1 MPRLGGP
8 GFCYKETQ
16 HRPAGIL
23 PSGLQV
29 FKGLLGKGPGG
40 LGIRAQ
46 NKWLTSPGSFPTSVF
61 FPWILM
67 SKSEEMALR
76 EICVLVGVFICSI
89 CVQGSSQPQA
99 RVYLT
104 FDELRETRTSE
115 YFSLSHQQLDYRILL
130 MDEDQDRI
138 YVGSKD
144 HILSLNINNISQEP
158 LSVFWPAST
167 IKVEECKMAGKDPT
181 HGCGNFVRVIQ
192 TFNRTHLYVCGSGAF
207 SPVCTYLNRGRRSED
222 QVFMIDSKCESGK
235 GRCSFNPNVNTVSVM
250 INEELFSGMYI
261 DFMGTDAAIFRSL
274 TKRNAVRTDQH
285 NSKWL
290 SEPMFVDAHVIPDGT
305 DPNDAKVY
313 FFFKERLTDNNR
325 STKQIHSM
333 VARICP
339 NDTGGQRS
347 LVNKWTTFLKA
358 RLVCSVTDE
367 DGPETH
373 FDELEDVFLLETDNP
388 RTTLVYGI
396 FTTSSSVFKGSA
408 VCVYHLSDIQTVFNG
423 PFAHKEGPNHQLIS
437 YQGRIPY
444 PRPGTCPG
452 GAFTPNMRT
461 TKDFPDDV
469 VTFIRNHPL
478 MYNSIYPIHRRPLI
492 VRIGTDYKYTK
503 IAVDRV
509 NAADGRYH
517 VLFLG
522 TDRGTVQ
529 KVVVLPTN
537 SSASGELI
545 LEELEVFKNHVPIT
559 TMKISSK
566 KQQLYVSSNEGVS
579 QVSLHRCHIYGTACA
594 DCCLAR
600 DPYCAWDGHSCSRFY
615 PTGKRRSRRQDV
627 RHGNPL
633 TQCRGFNLKA
643 YRNAAEIVQYGVRNN
658 STFLECA
665 PKSPQ
670 ASIKWLLQKDKDR
683 RKEVKLNERIIA
695 TSQGLLIRSVQD
707 SDQGLYHCIATEN
720 SFKQTIAKINFKV
733 LDSEMVAVVTDKWS
747 PWTWAG
753 SVRALP
759 FHPKD
764 ILGAFSHSEMQLINQ
779 YCKDT
784 RQQQQ
789 LGEEPQK
796 MRGDY
801 GKLKALINSRKSRNR
816 RNQLPDS

>member
-1 MPRLGGP
+1 MAFL
-8 GFCYKETQ
+8 
-16 HRPAGIL
+16 AVNLLIGIFIYF
-23 PSGLQV
+23 S
-29 FKGLLGKGPGG
+29 
-40 LGIRAQ
+40 
-46 NKWLTSPGSFPTSVF
+46 SV
-61 FPWILM
+61 
-67 SKSEEMALR
+67 K
-76 EICVLVGVFICSI
+76 
-89 CVQGSSQPQA
+89 GSSQPQA
-99 RVYLT
+99 RVFLT
-104 FDELRETRTSE
+104 FNELQGTKTSE
-115 YFSLSHQQLDYRILL
+115 YHRISHSPLDYRILL

-144 HILSLNINNISQEP
+144 HILSLNINNISQDP
-158 LSVFWPAST
+158 LSIFWPASAN
-167 IKVEECKMAGKDPT
+167 KVEECKMAGKDPT
-181 HGCGNFVRVIQ
+181 HGCGNFVRVVQ
-192 TFNRTHLYVCGSGAF
+192 PYNRTHLYVCGSGAF
-207 SPVCTYLNRGRRSED
+207 SPVCVYVNRGRRSEE
-222 QVFMIDSKCESGK
+222 QIFKIDSKCESGK

-290 SEPMFVDAHVIPDGT
+290 SEPIFVDAHVIPDGT
-305 DPNDAKVY
+305 DPNDAKIY
-313 FFFKERLTDNNR
+313 FFFKERLTDNSG

-333 VARICP
+333 IARVCP

-358 RLVCSVTDE
+358 RLVCSVMDE
-367 DGPETH
+367 DGTETY

-396 FTTSSSVFKGSA
+396 FTTSSSIFKGSA

-423 PFAHKEGPNHQLIS
+423 PFAHKEGPNHQLIP

-452 GAFTPNMRT
+452 GAFTPNVRT
-461 TKDFPDDV
+461 TKEFPDDV

-478 MYNSIYPIHRRPLI
+478 MFNPIYPIHKRPLI
-492 VRIGTDYKYTK
+492 IRIGADYKYTK

-522 TDRGTVQ
+522 TDQGTVQ

-537 SSASGELI
+537 FSASGELI
-545 LEELEVFKNHVPIT
+545 LEEMEVFQSNSPIT

-566 KQQLYVSSNEGVS
+566 KQQLYVSSDEGVT

-600 DPYCAWDGHSCSRFY
+600 DPYCAWDGSSCSRFY

-643 YRNAAEIVQYGVRNN
+643 YRNAAEIVQYGVKNN
-658 STFLECA
+658 TTFLECT

-670 ASIKWLLQKDKDR
+670 ASIKWLLQKDNDR

-695 TSQGLLIRSVQD
+695 TEHGLLIRSVQD
-707 SDQGLYHCIATEN
+707 SDRGLYHCIATEN
-720 SFKQTIAKINFKV
+720 SFKQTLAKINFKV
-733 LDSEMVAVVTDKWS
+733 LDSEMVAVMTDKWS
-747 PWTWAG
+747 PWTWAS
-753 SVRALP
+753 SVRALQ

-764 ILGAFSHSEMQLINQ
+764 FVGAFSHSEMQMINQ
-779 YCKDT
+779 YCKDS
-784 RQQQQ
+784 RQAGQQR
-789 LGEEPQK
+789 EESQK

-801 GKLKALINSRKSRNR
+801 SKLKALINSRKSRNR
-816 RNQLPDS
+816 RNQLPGS

>member
-1 MPRLGGP
+1 MAFLAA
-8 GFCYKETQ
+8 
-16 HRPAGIL
+16 HVLI
-23 PSGLQV
+23 GLFVYSSTVKGSSQLQARV
-29 FKGLLGKGPGG
+29 F
-40 LGIRAQ
+40 
-46 NKWLTSPGSFPTSVF
+46 LTFN
-61 FPWILM
+61 
-67 SKSEEMALR
+67 ELR
-76 EICVLVGVFICSI
+76 EIK
-89 CVQGSSQPQA
+89 
-99 RVYLT
+99 
-104 FDELRETRTSE
+104 TSE
-115 YFSLSHQQLDYRILL
+115 YYSISHHPLDYRILL

-144 HILSLNINNISQEP
+144 HILSLNINNISQDP
-158 LSVFWPAST
+158 LSIFWPASG

-192 TFNRTHLYVCGSGAF
+192 SFNRTHLYVCGSGAF
-207 SPVCTYLNRGRRSED
+207 SPVCTYINRGRRSEVR
-222 QVFMIDSKCESGK
+222 VFIHSSRCESGK

-290 SEPMFVDAHVIPDGT
+290 SEPIFVDAHLIPDGT

-313 FFFKERLTDNNR
+313 FFFKERLTDNSG

-333 VARICP
+333 IARICP

-358 RLVCSVTDE
+358 RLVCSVMDE
-367 DGPETH
+367 DGTETY

-388 RTTLVYGI
+388 RTTLV
-396 FTTSSSVFKGSA
+396 SVFKGSA
-408 VCVYHLSDIQTVFNG
+408 VCVYHLSEIQTVFNG
-423 PFAHKEGPNHQLIS
+423 PFAHREGPSHQLIP

-452 GAFTPNMRT
+452 GAFTPTMQT
-461 TKDFPDDV
+461 TKEFPDDV

-478 MYNSIYPIHRRPLI
+478 MFNPIYPINKKPLI
-492 VRIGTDYKYTK
+492 IRTGTDYKYTK
-503 IAVDRV
+503 IAVDQV

-522 TDRGTVQ
+522 TDQGTVQ

-537 SSASGELI
+537 SSTSGELI
-545 LEELEVFKNHVPIT
+545 LEELEVFQNNAPIT

-566 KQQLYVSSNEGVS
+566 KQQLYVSSDEGIT

-600 DPYCAWDGHSCSRFY
+600 DPYCAWDGNSCSRFY

-627 RHGNPL
+627 RHGNPM

-643 YRNAAEIVQYGVRNN
+643 YRNAAEVIQYGVKNN
-658 STFLECA
+658 TTFLECT

-670 ASIKWLLQKDKDR
+670 ASIKWLLQKDNDR
-683 RKEVKLNERIIA
+683 RKEVTSEGFFFSAKLN
-695 TSQGLLIRSVQD
+695 L
-707 SDQGLYHCIATEN
+707 
-720 SFKQTIAKINFKV
+720 
-733 LDSEMVAVVTDKWS
+733 SE
-747 PWTWAG
+747 
-753 SVRALP
+753 
-759 FHPKD
+759 
-764 ILGAFSHSEMQLINQ
+764 I
-779 YCKDT
+779 
-784 RQQQQ
+784 
-789 LGEEPQK
+789 
-796 MRGDY
+796 
-801 GKLKALINSRKSRNR
+801 
-816 RNQLPDS
+816 

>member
-1 MPRLGGP
+1 
-8 GFCYKETQ
+8 
-16 HRPAGIL
+16 
-23 PSGLQV
+23 
-29 FKGLLGKGPGG
+29 
-40 LGIRAQ
+40 
-46 NKWLTSPGSFPTSVF
+46 
-61 FPWILM
+61 
-67 SKSEEMALR
+67 MAFQA
-76 EICVLVGVFICSI
+76 IWVLVGVFVCST
-89 CVQGSSQPQA
+89 CVKGSSQPQA

-104 FDELRETRTSE
+104 FDELRETKTSE
-115 YFSLSHQQLDYRILL
+115 YFSLSHHPLDYRILL

-158 LSVFWPAST
+158 LSVFWPASA

-181 HGCGNFVRVIQ
+181 
-192 TFNRTHLYVCGSGAF
+192 
-207 SPVCTYLNRGRRSED
+207 D

-250 INEELFSGMYI
+250 INEELFSAMYI

-313 FFFKERLTDNNR
+313 FFFKEKLTDNSR

-333 VARICP
+333 IARICP
-339 NDTGGQRS
+339 NDTGGLRS

-461 TKDFPDDV
+461 TKEFPDDV

-492 VRIGTDYKYTK
+492 VRTGTDYKYTK

-529 KVVVLPTN
+529 KVVVLPSN
-537 SSASGELI
+537 SSASCELI
-545 LEELEVFKNHVPIT
+545 LEELEVFKNHAPIT

-566 KQQLYVSSNEGVS
+566 KQQLYVSSNEGLS

-600 DPYCAWDGHSCSRFY
+600 DPYCAWDGHACSRFY

-643 YRNAAEIVQYGVRNN
+643 YRNAAEIVQYGVKNN
-658 STFLECA
+658 TTFLECV

-670 ASIKWLLQKDKDR
+670 ASIKWLLQKDEDR

-695 TSQGLLIRSVQD
+695 TSQGLLIRSVQN

-747 PWTWAG
+747 PWTWAS

-764 ILGAFSHSEMQLINQ
+764 IMGAFSHSEMQMINQ

-784 RQQQQ
+784 RQQHQH
-789 LGEEPQK
+789 GEESQK

-816 RNQLPDS
+816 RNQLPES

>member
-1 MPRLGGP
+1 
-8 GFCYKETQ
+8 
-16 HRPAGIL
+16 
-23 PSGLQV
+23 
-29 FKGLLGKGPGG
+29 
-40 LGIRAQ
+40 
-46 NKWLTSPGSFPTSVF
+46 
-61 FPWILM
+61 
-67 SKSEEMALR
+67 MAFQA
-76 EICVLVGVFICSI
+76 ICMLVGVFVCSV
-89 CVQGSSQPQA
+89 CVKGSPQPQA

-104 FDELRETRTSE
+104 FDELRETKTSE
-115 YFSLSHQQLDYRILL
+115 YFSLSHHPLDYRILL

-144 HILSLNINNISQEP
+144 HILSLNINNISQEA

-192 TFNRTHLYVCGSGAF
+192 AFNRTHLYVCGSGAF

-305 DPNDAKVY
+305 DPNDAKIY
-313 FFFKERLTDNNR
+313 FFFKEKLTDNSR

-333 VARICP
+333 IARICP
-339 NDTGGQRS
+339 
-347 LVNKWTTFLKA
+347 
-358 RLVCSVTDE
+358 
-367 DGPETH
+367 
-373 FDELEDVFLLETDNP
+373 
-388 RTTLVYGI
+388 
-396 FTTSSSVFKGSA
+396 
-408 VCVYHLSDIQTVFNG
+408 
-423 PFAHKEGPNHQLIS
+423 
-437 YQGRIPY
+437 
-444 PRPGTCPG
+444 CPG

-461 TKDFPDDV
+461 TKEFPDDV

-478 MYNSIYPIHRRPLI
+478 MYNSIYPIHKRPLI

-537 SSASGELI
+537 SSASSELI

-643 YRNAAEIVQYGVRNN
+643 YRNAAEIVQYGVKNN
-658 STFLECA
+658 TTFLECA

-695 TSQGLLIRSVQD
+695 TSQGLLIRSIQD

-733 LDSEMVAVVTDKWS
+733 LNSDMVAVVTDKWS
-747 PWTWAG
+747 PWTWAS
-753 SVRALP
+753 SVRALS

-764 ILGAFSHSEMQLINQ
+764 LMGAFSHSEMQMINQ

-784 RQQQQ
+784 RQQHQHA
-789 LGEEPQK
+789 EESQK

-816 RNQLPDS
+816 RNQLPES

>member
-1 MPRLGGP
+1 MA
-8 GFCYKETQ
+8 F
-16 HRPAGIL
+16 PAI
-23 PSGLQV
+23 QV
-29 FKGLLGKGPGG
+29 LIGMF
-40 LGIRAQ
+40 IY
-46 NKWLTSPGSFPTSVF
+46 SSSV
-61 FPWILM
+61 
-67 SKSEEMALR
+67 R
-76 EICVLVGVFICSI
+76 
-89 CVQGSSQPQA
+89 GSSQPQA
-99 RVYLT
+99 RVFLT
-104 FDELRETRTSE
+104 FNDLQETKTAQYYSI
-115 YFSLSHQQLDYRILL
+115 SHHPLDYRILL

-158 LSVFWPAST
+158 LSIFWPASA

-192 TFNRTHLYVCGSGAF
+192 SFNRTHLYVCGSGAF
-207 SPVCTYLNRGRRSED
+207 SPVCTYLNRGRRSEE

-235 GRCSFNPNVNTVSVM
+235 GRCSFNPTVNTVSVM

-290 SEPMFVDAHVIPDGT
+290 SEPIFVDAHLIPDGT
-305 DPNDAKVY
+305 DPNDAKIY
-313 FFFKERLTDNNR
+313 FFFKERLTDNSG

-333 VARICP
+333 IARICP

-358 RLVCSVTDE
+358 RLVCSVMDE
-367 DGPETH
+367 DGTETY

-423 PFAHKEGPNHQLIS
+423 PFAHKEGPNHQLIP

-461 TKDFPDDV
+461 TKEFPDDV

-478 MYNSIYPIHRRPLI
+478 MFNPIYPIHKRPLI
-492 VRIGTDYKYTK
+492 IRTGTDYKYTT

-522 TDRGTVQ
+522 TDQGTVQ

-545 LEELEVFKNHVPIT
+545 LEELEVFQ
-559 TMKISSK
+559 
-566 KQQLYVSSNEGVS
+566 QQLYVSSDEGVT

-600 DPYCAWDGHSCSRFY
+600 DPYCAWDGKSSR
-615 PTGKRRSRRQDV
+615 
-627 RHGNPL
+627 
-633 TQCRGFNLKA
+633 
-643 YRNAAEIVQYGVRNN
+643 I
-658 STFLECA
+658 
-665 PKSPQ
+665 
-670 ASIKWLLQKDKDR
+670 R
-683 RKEVKLNERIIA
+683 RKEVKLNERLIA
-695 TSQGLLIRSVQD
+695 TEQGLLIRSVQD
-707 SDQGLYHCIATEN
+707 ADRGLYHCIATEN

-733 LDSEMVAVVTDKWS
+733 LDSDMVAFMTDKWS
-747 PWTWAG
+747 PWTWAS
-753 SVRALP
+753 SVQALQ

-764 ILGAFSHSEMQLINQ
+764 FVGAFSHTEMQMINQ
-779 YCKDT
+779 YCKDS
-784 RQQQQ
+784 RQ
-789 LGEEPQK
+789 LGQQAEDAQK

-816 RNQLPDS
+816 RNQLPGS

>member
-1 MPRLGGP
+1 MAFLAL
-8 GFCYKETQ
+8 
-16 HRPAGIL
+16 HVLIGIFIYF
-23 PSGLQV
+23 S
-29 FKGLLGKGPGG
+29 
-40 LGIRAQ
+40 
-46 NKWLTSPGSFPTSVF
+46 SV
-61 FPWILM
+61 
-67 SKSEEMALR
+67 K
-76 EICVLVGVFICSI
+76 
-89 CVQGSSQPQA
+89 GSSQPQA
-99 RVYLT
+99 RVFLT
-104 FDELRETRTSE
+104 FNELQETKTSE
-115 YFSLSHQQLDYRILL
+115 YHRISHSPLDYRILL

-144 HILSLNINNISQEP
+144 HILSLNINNISQDP
-158 LSVFWPAST
+158 LSIFWPASAN
-167 IKVEECKMAGKDPT
+167 KVEECKMAGKDPK

-192 TFNRTHLYVCGSGAF
+192 SYNRTHLYVCGSGAF
-207 SPVCTYLNRGRRSED
+207 SPVCVYVHRGRRSEE
-222 QVFMIDSKCESGK
+222 QIFKIDSKCESGK

-274 TKRNAVRTDQH
+274 TRRNAVRTDQH

-290 SEPMFVDAHVIPDGT
+290 SEPIFVDAHVIPDGT
-305 DPNDAKVY
+305 DPNDAKIY
-313 FFFKERLTDNNR
+313 FFFKERLTDNSG

-333 VARICP
+333 IARICP

-358 RLVCSVTDE
+358 RLVCSVMDE
-367 DGPETH
+367 DGTETY

-396 FTTSSSVFKGSA
+396 FTTSSSIFKGSA

-423 PFAHKEGPNHQLIS
+423 PFAHKEGPNHQLIP

-461 TKDFPDDV
+461 TKEFPDDV

-478 MYNSIYPIHRRPLI
+478 MFNPIYPIHKRPLI
-492 VRIGTDYKYTK
+492 IRIGADYKYTK

-522 TDRGTVQ
+522 TDQGTVQ

-537 SSASGELI
+537 FSASGELI
-545 LEELEVFKNHVPIT
+545 LEEMEVFQGNSPIT

-566 KQQLYVSSNEGVS
+566 KQQLYVSSDEGVT

-600 DPYCAWDGHSCSRFY
+600 DPYCAWDGNSCSRFY

-643 YRNAAEIVQYGVRNN
+643 YRNAAEIVQYGIKNN
-658 STFLECA
+658 TTFLECT

-670 ASIKWLLQKDKDR
+670 ASIKWLLQKDNDR
-683 RKEVKLNERIIA
+683 RKEVKLSERIIA
-695 TSQGLLIRSVQD
+695 TEQGLLIRSVQD
-707 SDQGLYHCIATEN
+707 SDRGLYHCIATEN
-720 SFKQTIAKINFKV
+720 NFKQTLAKISFKV
-733 LDSEMVAVVTDKWS
+733 LDSEVVAFMTDKWS
-747 PWTWAG
+747 PWTWAS
-753 SVRALP
+753 SVRALQ

-764 ILGAFSHSEMQLINQ
+764 FVGTFSHSEMQMINQ
-779 YCKDT
+779 YCKDS
-784 RQQQQ
+784 RQQGQHR
-789 LGEEPQK
+789 EESQK

-801 GKLKALINSRKSRNR
+801 SKLKALINSRKSRNR
-816 RNQLPDS
+816 RNQLPGS

>member
-1 MPRLGGP
+1 MAFL
-8 GFCYKETQ
+8 
-16 HRPAGIL
+16 AVNVLIGIFIYF
-23 PSGLQV
+23 S
-29 FKGLLGKGPGG
+29 
-40 LGIRAQ
+40 
-46 NKWLTSPGSFPTSVF
+46 SV
-61 FPWILM
+61 
-67 SKSEEMALR
+67 K
-76 EICVLVGVFICSI
+76 
-89 CVQGSSQPQA
+89 GSSQPQA
-99 RVYLT
+99 RVFLT
-104 FDELRETRTSE
+104 FNELQETKTSE
-115 YFSLSHQQLDYRILL
+115 YHRISHSPLDYRILL

-144 HILSLNINNISQEP
+144 HILSLNINNISQDP
-158 LSVFWPAST
+158 LSIFWPASAN
-167 IKVEECKMAGKDPT
+167 KVEECKMAGKDPT
-181 HGCGNFVRVIQ
+181 HGCGNFVRVVQ
-192 TFNRTHLYVCGSGAF
+192 SFNRTHLYVCGSGAF
-207 SPVCTYLNRGRRSED
+207 SPVCVYVNRGRRSEE
-222 QVFMIDSKCESGK
+222 QIFKIDSKCESGK

-274 TKRNAVRTDQH
+274 TRRNAVRTDQH

-290 SEPMFVDAHVIPDGT
+290 SEPIFVDAHVIPDGT
-305 DPNDAKVY
+305 DPNDAKIY
-313 FFFKERLTDNNR
+313 FFFKERLTDNSG

-333 VARICP
+333 IARVCP

-358 RLVCSVTDE
+358 RLVCSVMDE
-367 DGPETH
+367 DGTETY

-396 FTTSSSVFKGSA
+396 FTTSSSIFKGSA

-423 PFAHKEGPNHQLIS
+423 PFAHKEGPNHQLIP

-452 GAFTPNMRT
+452 GAFTPNVRT
-461 TKDFPDDV
+461 TKEFPDDV

-478 MYNSIYPIHRRPLI
+478 MFNPIYPIHKRPLI
-492 VRIGTDYKYTK
+492 IRIGADYKYTK

-522 TDRGTVQ
+522 TDQGTVQ

-537 SSASGELI
+537 FSASGELI
-545 LEELEVFKNHVPIT
+545 LEEMEVFQSNSPIT
-559 TMKISSK
+559 SMKISSK
-566 KQQLYVSSNEGVS
+566 KQQLYVSSDEGVT
-579 QVSLHRCHIYGTACA
+579 QVSLHRCHIYGSACA

-600 DPYCAWDGHSCSRFY
+600 DPYCAWDGSSCSRFY

-643 YRNAAEIVQYGVRNN
+643 YRNAAEIVQYGVKNN
-658 STFLECA
+658 TTFLECT

-670 ASIKWLLQKDKDR
+670 ASIKWLLQKDNDR

-695 TSQGLLIRSVQD
+695 TEHGLLIRSVQD
-707 SDQGLYHCIATEN
+707 SDRGLYHCIATEN
-720 SFKQTIAKINFKV
+720 SFKQTLAKINFKV
-733 LDSEMVAVVTDKWS
+733 LDSEVVAAMTDKWS
-747 PWTWAG
+747 SWSWAS
-753 SVRALP
+753 SVRALQ

-764 ILGAFSHSEMQLINQ
+764 LVGAFSHSEMQMINQ
-779 YCKDT
+779 YCKDS
-784 RQQQQ
+784 RQAGQQRD
-789 LGEEPQK
+789 ESHK
-796 MRGDY
+796 IRGDY
-801 GKLKALINSRKSRNR
+801 SKLKALINSRKSRNR
-816 RNQLPDS
+816 RNQLPGS

>member
-1 MPRLGGP
+1 MAFL
-8 GFCYKETQ
+8 
-16 HRPAGIL
+16 AVNLLIGIFIYC
-23 PSGLQV
+23 S
-29 FKGLLGKGPGG
+29 
-40 LGIRAQ
+40 
-46 NKWLTSPGSFPTSVF
+46 SV
-61 FPWILM
+61 
-67 SKSEEMALR
+67 K
-76 EICVLVGVFICSI
+76 
-89 CVQGSSQPQA
+89 GSSQPQA
-99 RVYLT
+99 RVFLS
-104 FDELRETRTSE
+104 FNELQETKTSE
-115 YFSLSHQQLDYRILL
+115 YHRISHSPLDYRILL

-144 HILSLNINNISQEP
+144 HILSLNINNISQDP
-158 LSVFWPAST
+158 LSIFWPASAN
-167 IKVEECKMAGKDPT
+167 KVEECKMAGKDPT

-192 TFNRTHLYVCGSGAF
+192 PYNRTHLYVCGSGAF
-207 SPVCTYLNRGRRSED
+207 SPVCVYE
-222 QVFMIDSKCESGK
+222 QIFKIDSKCESGK

-274 TKRNAVRTDQH
+274 TRRNAVRTDQH

-290 SEPMFVDAHVIPDGT
+290 SEPIFVDAHVIPDGT
-305 DPNDAKVY
+305 DPNDAKIY
-313 FFFKERLTDNNR
+313 FFFKERLTDNSG

-333 VARICP
+333 IARVCP

-358 RLVCSVTDE
+358 RLVCSVMDE
-367 DGPETH
+367 DGTETY

-396 FTTSSSVFKGSA
+396 FTTSSSIFKGSA

-423 PFAHKEGPNHQLIS
+423 PFAHKEGPNHQLIP

-452 GAFTPNMRT
+452 GAFTPNVRT
-461 TKDFPDDV
+461 TKEFPDDV

-478 MYNSIYPIHRRPLI
+478 MFNPIYPIHKRPLI
-492 VRIGTDYKYTK
+492 IRIGADYKYTK

-522 TDRGTVQ
+522 TDQGTVQ

-537 SSASGELI
+537 FSASGELI
-545 LEELEVFKNHVPIT
+545 LEEMEVFQSNSPIT

-566 KQQLYVSSNEGVS
+566 KQQLYVSSDEGVT

-600 DPYCAWDGHSCSRFY
+600 DPYCAWDGNSCSRFY

-643 YRNAAEIVQYGVRNN
+643 YRNAAEIVQYGVKNN
-658 STFLECA
+658 TTFLECT

-670 ASIKWLLQKDKDR
+670 ASIKWLLQKDNDR

-695 TSQGLLIRSVQD
+695 TEHGLLIRSVQD
-707 SDQGLYHCIATEN
+707 SDRGLYHCIATEN
-720 SFKQTIAKINFKV
+720 SFKQTLAKINFKV
-733 LDSEMVAVVTDKWS
+733 LDSEMVAVMTDKWS
-747 PWTWAG
+747 PWTWAS
-753 SVRALP
+753 SVRALQ

-764 ILGAFSHSEMQLINQ
+764 FVGAFSHSEMQMINQ
-779 YCKDT
+779 YCKDS
-784 RQQQQ
+784 RQAGQQK
-789 LGEEPQK
+789 EESQK

-801 GKLKALINSRKSRNR
+801 SKLKALINSRKSRNR
-816 RNQLPDS
+816 RNQLPGS

>member
-1 MPRLGGP
+1 M
-8 GFCYKETQ
+8 GFL
-16 HRPAGIL
+16 AVNVLMGIFIYF
-23 PSGLQV
+23 S
-29 FKGLLGKGPGG
+29 
-40 LGIRAQ
+40 
-46 NKWLTSPGSFPTSVF
+46 SV
-61 FPWILM
+61 
-67 SKSEEMALR
+67 K
-76 EICVLVGVFICSI
+76 
-89 CVQGSSQPQA
+89 GSSQPQA
-99 RVYLT
+99 RVFLT
-104 FDELRETRTSE
+104 FNELQETKTSE
-115 YFSLSHQQLDYRILL
+115 YHRISHSPLDYRILL

-144 HILSLNINNISQEP
+144 HILSLNINNISQDP
-158 LSVFWPAST
+158 LSIFWPASAN
-167 IKVEECKMAGKDPT
+167 KVEECKMAGKDPT

-192 TFNRTHLYVCGSGAF
+192 PYNRTHLYVCGSGAF
-207 SPVCTYLNRGRRSED
+207 SPVCVYVNRGRRSEE
-222 QVFMIDSKCESGK
+222 QIFKIDSKCESGK

-274 TKRNAVRTDQH
+274 TRRNAVRTDQH

-290 SEPMFVDAHVIPDGT
+290 SEPIFVDAHVIPDGT
-305 DPNDAKVY
+305 DPNDAKIY
-313 FFFKERLTDNNR
+313 FFFKERLTDNSG

-333 VARICP
+333 IARVCP

-358 RLVCSVTDE
+358 RLVCSVMDE
-367 DGPETH
+367 DGTETY

-396 FTTSSSVFKGSA
+396 FTTSSSIFKGSA

-423 PFAHKEGPNHQLIS
+423 PFAHKEGPNHQLIP

-452 GAFTPNMRT
+452 GAFTPNVRT
-461 TKDFPDDV
+461 TKEFPDDV

-478 MYNSIYPIHRRPLI
+478 MFNPIYPIHKRPLI
-492 VRIGTDYKYTK
+492 IRIGADYKYTK

-522 TDRGTVQ
+522 TDQGTVQ

-537 SSASGELI
+537 FSASGELI
-545 LEELEVFKNHVPIT
+545 LEEMEVFQSNSPIT

-566 KQQLYVSSNEGVS
+566 KQQLYVSSDEGVT

-600 DPYCAWDGHSCSRFY
+600 DPYCAWDGNSCSRFY

-643 YRNAAEIVQYGVRNN
+643 YRNAAEIVQYGVKNN
-658 STFLECA
+658 TTFLECT

-670 ASIKWLLQKDKDR
+670 ASIKWLLQKDNDR

-695 TSQGLLIRSVQD
+695 TEHGLLIRSVQD
-707 SDQGLYHCIATEN
+707 SDRGLYHCIATEN
-720 SFKQTIAKINFKV
+720 SFKQTLAKINFKV
-733 LDSEMVAVVTDKWS
+733 LDSEMVAVMTDKWA
-747 PWTWAG
+747 PWGWPG
-753 SVRALP
+753 SVRALQ

-764 ILGAFSHSEMQLINQ
+764 FVGAFSHSEMQMINQ
-779 YCKDT
+779 YCKDS
-784 RQQQQ
+784 RQAGQQR
-789 LGEEPQK
+789 EESQK

-801 GKLKALINSRKSRNR
+801 SKLKALINSRKSRNR
-816 RNQLPDS
+816 RNQLPGS

>member
-1 MPRLGGP
+1 M
-8 GFCYKETQ
+8 
-16 HRPAGIL
+16 
-23 PSGLQV
+23 
-29 FKGLLGKGPGG
+29 
-40 LGIRAQ
+40 
-46 NKWLTSPGSFPTSVF
+46 LTY
-61 FPWILM
+61 
-67 SKSEEMALR
+67 KSEEMAFR
-76 EICVLVGVFICSI
+76 AIFVLVGVFVCSI
-89 CVQGSSQPQA
+89 CVKGSSQPQA

-104 FDELRETRTSE
+104 FDELRETKTSE
-115 YFSLSHQQLDYRILL
+115 YFSLSHHPLDYRILL

-181 HGCGNFVRVIQ
+181 
-192 TFNRTHLYVCGSGAF
+192 
-207 SPVCTYLNRGRRSED
+207 D
-222 QVFMIDSKCESGK
+222 QVFVIDSKCESGK

-313 FFFKERLTDNNR
+313 FFFKEKLTDNSR

-333 VARICP
+333 IARICP
-339 NDTGGQRS
+339 NDTGGLRS

-388 RTTLVYGI
+388 RTTLIYGI

-461 TKDFPDDV
+461 TKEFPDDV

-478 MYNSIYPIHRRPLI
+478 MYNSVYPIHRRPLI

-522 TDRGTVQ
+522 TDQGTVQ
-529 KVVVLPTN
+529 KVVVLPAN
-537 SSASGELI
+537 GSARGELI
-545 LEELEVFKNHVPIT
+545 LEELEVFKNRAPIT

-566 KQQLYVSSNEGVS
+566 KQQLYVSSNEGIS

-643 YRNAAEIVQYGVRNN
+643 YRNAAEIVQYGVKNN
-658 STFLECA
+658 TTFLECA

-733 LDSEMVAVVTDKWS
+733 LDSEMVAVVTEKWS
-747 PWTWAG
+747 PWTWAS

-764 ILGAFSHSEMQLINQ
+764 IMGAFSHSEMQMINQ

-784 RQQQQ
+784 RQQHQQ
-789 LGEEPQK
+789 EESQK
-796 MRGDY
+796 IRGDY

-816 RNQLPDS
+816 RNQLPES

>member
-1 MPRLGGP
+1 
-8 GFCYKETQ
+8 
-16 HRPAGIL
+16 
-23 PSGLQV
+23 
-29 FKGLLGKGPGG
+29 
-40 LGIRAQ
+40 
-46 NKWLTSPGSFPTSVF
+46 
-61 FPWILM
+61 
-67 SKSEEMALR
+67 MAFHIISL
-76 EICVLVGVFICSI
+76 LVGALICSI
-89 CVQGSSQPQA
+89 CVKGSSQPQA

-104 FDELRETRTSE
+104 FDDLRETKTSE
-115 YFSLSHQQLDYRILL
+115 YFSLSHHLLDYRILL

-158 LSVFWPAST
+158 LSVFWPASA

-192 TFNRTHLYVCGSGAF
+192 AFNRTHLYVCGSGAF

-274 TKRNAVRTDQH
+274 TKKNAVRTDQH

-313 FFFKERLTDNNR
+313 FFFKEKLNDNNR

-333 VARICP
+333 IARICP

-388 RTTLVYGI
+388 RATLVYGI

-452 GAFTPNMRT
+452 GAFTPNLRT

-478 MYNSIYPIHRRPLI
+478 MYNSVYPIHKRPLI

-503 IAVDRV
+503 ITVDRV

-529 KVVVLPTN
+529 KVVVLPAN
-537 SSASGELI
+537 SSTSGELI

-579 QVSLHRCHIYGTACA
+579 QVSLHRCHIYGSACA

-643 YRNAAEIVQYGVRNN
+643 YRNAAEIVQYGVKNN
-658 STFLECA
+658 TTFLECTA
-665 PKSPQ
+665 KSPQ

-695 TSQGLLIRSVQD
+695 TSQGLLIRLVQD

-733 LDSEMVAVVTDKWS
+733 LDSEMVAMVTDKWS
-747 PWTWAG
+747 PWNWAG
-753 SVRALP
+753 SVRVLP

-764 ILGAFSHSEMQLINQ
+764 ILGAFSHSEMQLIDQ

-784 RQQQQ
+784 RQQ
-789 LGEEPQK
+789 LGEESQK
-796 MRGDY
+796 VRGDY
-801 GKLKALINSRKSRNR
+801 GKLKALITSRKSRNR
-816 RNQLPDS
+816 RNQLPES

>member
-1 MPRLGGP
+1 MAFL
-8 GFCYKETQ
+8 
-16 HRPAGIL
+16 AVNLLIGIFIYF
-23 PSGLQV
+23 S
-29 FKGLLGKGPGG
+29 
-40 LGIRAQ
+40 
-46 NKWLTSPGSFPTSVF
+46 SV
-61 FPWILM
+61 
-67 SKSEEMALR
+67 K
-76 EICVLVGVFICSI
+76 
-89 CVQGSSQPQA
+89 GSSQPQA
-99 RVYLT
+99 RVFLS
-104 FDELRETRTSE
+104 FNELQETKTSE
-115 YFSLSHQQLDYRILL
+115 YHRISHSPLDYRILL

-144 HILSLNINNISQEP
+144 HILSLNINNISQDP
-158 LSVFWPAST
+158 LSIFWPASAN
-167 IKVEECKMAGKDPT
+167 KVEECKMAGKDPT

-192 TFNRTHLYVCGSGAF
+192 PYNRTHLFVCGSGAF
-207 SPVCTYLNRGRRSED
+207 SPVCVYVNRGRRSEE
-222 QVFMIDSKCESGK
+222 QIFKIDSKCESGK

-274 TKRNAVRTDQH
+274 TRRNAVRTDQH

-290 SEPMFVDAHVIPDGT
+290 SEPIFVDAHVIPDGT
-305 DPNDAKVY
+305 DPNDAKIY
-313 FFFKERLTDNNR
+313 FFFKERLTDNSG

-333 VARICP
+333 IARVCP

-358 RLVCSVTDE
+358 RLVCSVMDE
-367 DGPETH
+367 DGTETY

-396 FTTSSSVFKGSA
+396 FTTSSSIFKGSA

-423 PFAHKEGPNHQLIS
+423 PFAHKEGPNHQLIP

-452 GAFTPNMRT
+452 GAFTPNVRT
-461 TKDFPDDV
+461 TKEFPDDV

-478 MYNSIYPIHRRPLI
+478 MFNPIYPIHKRPLI
-492 VRIGTDYKYTK
+492 IRIGADYKYTK

-522 TDRGTVQ
+522 TDQGTVQ

-537 SSASGELI
+537 FSASGELI
-545 LEELEVFKNHVPIT
+545 LEEMEVFQSNSPIT

-566 KQQLYVSSNEGVS
+566 KQQLYVSSDEGVT

-600 DPYCAWDGHSCSRFY
+600 DPYCAWDGSSCSRFY

-643 YRNAAEIVQYGVRNN
+643 YRNAAEIVQYGVKNN
-658 STFLECA
+658 TTFLECT

-670 ASIKWLLQKDKDR
+670 ASIKWLLQKDNDR

-695 TSQGLLIRSVQD
+695 TEHGLLIRSVQD
-707 SDQGLYHCIATEN
+707 SDRGLYHCIATEN
-720 SFKQTIAKINFKV
+720 SFKQTLAKINFKV
-733 LDSEMVAVVTDKWS
+733 LDSEMVAVMTDKWS
-747 PWTWAG
+747 PWTWAS
-753 SVRALP
+753 SVRALQ

-764 ILGAFSHSEMQLINQ
+764 FVGAFSHSEMQMINQ

-784 RQQQQ
+784 RQAGQHK
-789 LGEEPQK
+789 EEPQK

-801 GKLKALINSRKSRNR
+801 SKLKALINSRKSRNR
-816 RNQLPDS
+816 RNQLPGS

>member
-1 MPRLGGP
+1 MA
-8 GFCYKETQ
+8 F
-16 HRPAGIL
+16 
-23 PSGLQV
+23 
-29 FKGLLGKGPGG
+29 
-40 LGIRAQ
+40 RAI
-46 NKWLTSPGSFPTSVF
+46 F
-61 FPWILM
+61 
-67 SKSEEMALR
+67 
-76 EICVLVGVFICSI
+76 VLVGVFVCSI
-89 CVQGSSQPQA
+89 CVKGSSQPQA

-104 FDELRETRTSE
+104 FDELRETKTSE
-115 YFSLSHQQLDYRILL
+115 YFSLSHHPLDYRILL

-158 LSVFWPAST
+158 LSVFWPASA

-192 TFNRTHLYVCGSGAF
+192 AFNRTHLYVCGSGAF

-222 QVFMIDSKCESGK
+222 QVFVIDSKCESGK

-313 FFFKERLTDNNR
+313 FFFKEKLTDNSR

-333 VARICP
+333 IARICP
-339 NDTGGQRS
+339 NDTGGLRS

-461 TKDFPDDV
+461 TKEFPDDV

-478 MYNSIYPIHRRPLI
+478 MYNSVYPIHRRPLI

-529 KVVVLPTN
+529 KVVVLPAN
-537 SSASGELI
+537 GSARGELI
-545 LEELEVFKNHVPIT
+545 LEELEVFKNRAPIT

-566 KQQLYVSSNEGVS
+566 KQQLYVSSNEGIS
-579 QVSLHRCHIYGTACA
+579 QVSLHRCHVYGTACA

-643 YRNAAEIVQYGVRNN
+643 YRNAAEIVQYGVKNN
-658 STFLECA
+658 TTFLECA

-683 RKEVKLNERIIA
+683 RKEI
-695 TSQGLLIRSVQD
+695 
-707 SDQGLYHCIATEN
+707 HC
-720 SFKQTIAKINFKV
+720 S
-733 LDSEMVAVVTDKWS
+733 
-747 PWTWAG
+747 
-753 SVRALP
+753 
-759 FHPKD
+759 
-764 ILGAFSHSEMQLINQ
+764 
-779 YCKDT
+779 
-784 RQQQQ
+784 
-789 LGEEPQK
+789 
-796 MRGDY
+796 
-801 GKLKALINSRKSRNR
+801 
-816 RNQLPDS
+816 

>member
-1 MPRLGGP
+1 
-8 GFCYKETQ
+8 
-16 HRPAGIL
+16 
-23 PSGLQV
+23 
-29 FKGLLGKGPGG
+29 
-40 LGIRAQ
+40 
-46 NKWLTSPGSFPTSVF
+46 
-61 FPWILM
+61 
-67 SKSEEMALR
+67 
-76 EICVLVGVFICSI
+76 
-89 CVQGSSQPQA
+89 
-99 RVYLT
+99 
-104 FDELRETRTSE
+104 
-115 YFSLSHQQLDYRILL
+115 

-144 HILSLNINNISQEP
+144 HILSLNINNISQDP
-158 LSVFWPAST
+158 LSIFWPASAN
-167 IKVEECKMAGKDPT
+167 KVEECKMAGKDPT

-192 TFNRTHLYVCGSGAF
+192 PYNRTHLYVCGSGAF
-207 SPVCTYLNRGRRSED
+207 SPVCVYVNRGRRSEE
-222 QVFMIDSKCESGK
+222 QIFKIDSKCESGK

-274 TKRNAVRTDQH
+274 TRRNAVRTDQH

-290 SEPMFVDAHVIPDGT
+290 SEPIFVDAHVIPDGT
-305 DPNDAKVY
+305 DPNDAKIY
-313 FFFKERLTDNNR
+313 FFFKERLTDNSG

-333 VARICP
+333 IARVCP

-358 RLVCSVTDE
+358 RLVCSVMDE
-367 DGPETH
+367 DGTETY

-396 FTTSSSVFKGSA
+396 FTTSSSIFKGSA

-423 PFAHKEGPNHQLIS
+423 PFAHKEGPNHQLIP

-452 GAFTPNMRT
+452 GAFTPNVRT
-461 TKDFPDDV
+461 TKEFPDDV

-478 MYNSIYPIHRRPLI
+478 MFNPIYPIHKRPLI
-492 VRIGTDYKYTK
+492 IRIGADYKYTK

-522 TDRGTVQ
+522 TDQGTVQ

-537 SSASGELI
+537 FSASGELI
-545 LEELEVFKNHVPIT
+545 LEEMEVFQSNSPIT

-566 KQQLYVSSNEGVS
+566 KQQLYVSSDEGVT

-600 DPYCAWDGHSCSRFY
+600 DPYCAWDGNSCSRFY

-643 YRNAAEIVQYGVRNN
+643 YRNAAEIVQYGVKNN
-658 STFLECA
+658 TTFLECT

-670 ASIKWLLQKDKDR
+670 ASIKWLLQKDNDR

-695 TSQGLLIRSVQD
+695 TEHGLLIRSVQD
-707 SDQGLYHCIATEN
+707 SDRGLYHCIATEN
-720 SFKQTIAKINFKV
+720 SFKQTLAKINFKV
-733 LDSEMVAVVTDKWS
+733 LDSEMVAVMTDKWS
-747 PWTWAG
+747 PWTWAS
-753 SVRALP
+753 SVRALQ

-764 ILGAFSHSEMQLINQ
+764 FVGAFSHSEMQMINQ
-779 YCKDT
+779 YCKDS
-784 RQQQQ
+784 RQAGQQK
-789 LGEEPQK
+789 EESQK

-801 GKLKALINSRKSRNR
+801 SKLKALINSRKSRNR
-816 RNQLPDS
+816 RNQLPGS

>member
-1 MPRLGGP
+1 MAFLAL
-8 GFCYKETQ
+8 
-16 HRPAGIL
+16 HVLIGIFIYF
-23 PSGLQV
+23 S
-29 FKGLLGKGPGG
+29 
-40 LGIRAQ
+40 
-46 NKWLTSPGSFPTSVF
+46 SV
-61 FPWILM
+61 
-67 SKSEEMALR
+67 K
-76 EICVLVGVFICSI
+76 
-89 CVQGSSQPQA
+89 GSSQPQA
-99 RVYLT
+99 RVFLT
-104 FDELRETRTSE
+104 FNELQETKTSE
-115 YFSLSHQQLDYRILL
+115 YHRISHSPLDYRILL

-144 HILSLNINNISQEP
+144 HILSLNINNISQDP
-158 LSVFWPAST
+158 LSIFWPASAN
-167 IKVEECKMAGKDPT
+167 KVEECKMAGKDPT

-192 TFNRTHLYVCGSGAF
+192 SYNRTHLYVCGSGAF
-207 SPVCTYLNRGRRSED
+207 SPVCVYVNRGRRSEE
-222 QVFMIDSKCESGK
+222 QIFKIDSKCESGK

-274 TKRNAVRTDQH
+274 TRRNAVRTDQH

-290 SEPMFVDAHVIPDGT
+290 SEPIFVDAHVIPDGT
-305 DPNDAKVY
+305 DPNDAKIY
-313 FFFKERLTDNNR
+313 FFFKERLTDNSG

-333 VARICP
+333 IARICP

-358 RLVCSVTDE
+358 RLVCSVMDE
-367 DGPETH
+367 DGTETY

-396 FTTSSSVFKGSA
+396 FTTSSSIFKGSA

-423 PFAHKEGPNHQLIS
+423 PFAHKEGPNHQLIP

-461 TKDFPDDV
+461 TKEFPDDV

-478 MYNSIYPIHRRPLI
+478 MFNPIYPIHKRPLI
-492 VRIGTDYKYTK
+492 IRIGADYKYTK

-522 TDRGTVQ
+522 TGKTNLATLVFPHCIIICSQPQFVQ
-529 KVVVLPTN
+529 LTAFRN
-537 SSASGELI
+537 ICLNI
-545 LEELEVFKNHVPIT
+545 F
-559 TMKISSK
+559 
-566 KQQLYVSSNEGVS
+566 QQLYVSSDEGVT

-600 DPYCAWDGHSCSRFY
+600 DPYCAWDGNSCSRFY

-643 YRNAAEIVQYGVRNN
+643 YRNAAEIVQYGVKNN
-658 STFLECA
+658 TTFLECT

-670 ASIKWLLQKDKDR
+670 ASIKWLLQKDNDR

-695 TSQGLLIRSVQD
+695 TEQGLLIRSVQD
-707 SDQGLYHCIATEN
+707 SDRGLYHCIATEN
-720 SFKQTIAKINFKV
+720 SFKQTLAKINFKV
-733 LDSEMVAVVTDKWS
+733 LDSEMVAFMTDKWS
-747 PWTWAG
+747 PWTWAS
-753 SVRALP
+753 SVRALQ

-764 ILGAFSHSEMQLINQ
+764 FVGAFSHSEMQMINQ
-779 YCKDT
+779 YCKDS
-784 RQQQQ
+784 RQQGQQ
-789 LGEEPQK
+789 REESQK

-801 GKLKALINSRKSRNR
+801 SKLKALINSRKSRNR
-816 RNQLPDS
+816 RNQLPGS

>member
-1 MPRLGGP
+1 MA
-8 GFCYKETQ
+8 F
-16 HRPAGIL
+16 
-23 PSGLQV
+23 
-29 FKGLLGKGPGG
+29 
-40 LGIRAQ
+40 RA
-46 NKWLTSPGSFPTSVF
+46 
-61 FPWILM
+61 
-67 SKSEEMALR
+67 
-76 EICVLVGVFICSI
+76 ICVLVGAFVCSL
-89 CVQGSSQPQA
+89 CVKGSTQPQA

-104 FDELRETRTSE
+104 FDELRETKTSE
-115 YFSLSHQQLDYRILL
+115 YFSLSHQPLDYRILL

-144 HILSLNINNISQEP
+144 HVLSLNINNISQEP

-192 TFNRTHLYVCGSGAF
+192 AFNRTHLYVCGSGAF

-313 FFFKERLTDNNR
+313 FFFKEKLTDNSR
-325 STKQIHSM
+325 STKQIHS
-333 VARICP
+333 I
-339 NDTGGQRS
+339 
-347 LVNKWTTFLKA
+347 
-358 RLVCSVTDE
+358 
-367 DGPETH
+367 
-373 FDELEDVFLLETDNP
+373 
-388 RTTLVYGI
+388 
-396 FTTSSSVFKGSA
+396 SVFKGSA

-461 TKDFPDDV
+461 TKEFPDDV

-478 MYNSIYPIHRRPLI
+478 MYNSVYPVHRRPLL

-529 KVVVLPTN
+529 KVVVLPSN

-545 LEELEVFKNHVPIT
+545 LEELEVFKNRSPIT

-579 QVSLHRCHIYGTACA
+579 QVSLHRCDIYGTACA

-600 DPYCAWDGHSCSRFY
+600 DPYCAWDGHACSRFY

-643 YRNAAEIVQYGVRNN
+643 YRNAAEIVQYGVKNN
-658 STFLECA
+658 TTFLECA

-695 TSQGLLIRSVQD
+695 TSQGLLIRAVQD

-720 SFKQTIAKINFKV
+720 SFKQTVAKINLKV

-764 ILGAFSHSEMQLINQ
+764 IMGAFSHSEMQMINQ
-779 YCKDT
+779 YCKDS
-784 RQQQQ
+784 RQQHQQ
-789 LGEEPQK
+789 GEESQK

-816 RNQLPDS
+816 RNQLPES

>member
-1 MPRLGGP
+1 MAFFAVNLLI
-8 GFCYKETQ
+8 
-16 HRPAGIL
+16 GIFIYF
-23 PSGLQV
+23 S
-29 FKGLLGKGPGG
+29 
-40 LGIRAQ
+40 
-46 NKWLTSPGSFPTSVF
+46 SV
-61 FPWILM
+61 
-67 SKSEEMALR
+67 K
-76 EICVLVGVFICSI
+76 
-89 CVQGSSQPQA
+89 GSSLPQA
-99 RVYLT
+99 RVFLS
-104 FDELRETRTSE
+104 FNELQETKTSE
-115 YFSLSHQQLDYRILL
+115 YHRISHSPLDYRILL

-144 HILSLNINNISQEP
+144 HILSLNINNISQDP
-158 LSVFWPAST
+158 LSIFWPASAN
-167 IKVEECKMAGKDPT
+167 KVEECKMAGKDPT

-192 TFNRTHLYVCGSGAF
+192 PYNRTHLYVCGSGAF
-207 SPVCTYLNRGRRSED
+207 SPVCVYVNRGRRSEE
-222 QVFMIDSKCESGK
+222 QTFKIDSKCESGK

-274 TKRNAVRTDQH
+274 TRRNAVRTDQH

-290 SEPMFVDAHVIPDGT
+290 SEPIFVDAHVIPDGT
-305 DPNDAKVY
+305 DPNDAKIY
-313 FFFKERLTDNNR
+313 FFFKERLTDNSG

-333 VARICP
+333 IARVCP

-358 RLVCSVTDE
+358 RLVCSVMDE
-367 DGPETH
+367 DGTETY

-396 FTTSSSVFKGSA
+396 FTTSSSIFKGSA

-423 PFAHKEGPNHQLIS
+423 PFAHKEGPNHQLIP

-452 GAFTPNMRT
+452 GAFTPNVRT
-461 TKDFPDDV
+461 TKEFPDDV

-478 MYNSIYPIHRRPLI
+478 MFNPIYPIHKRPLI
-492 VRIGTDYKYTK
+492 IRIGADYKYTK

-522 TDRGTVQ
+522 TDQGTVQ

-537 SSASGELI
+537 FSASGELI
-545 LEELEVFKNHVPIT
+545 LEEMEVFQSNSPIT

-566 KQQLYVSSNEGVS
+566 KQQLYVSSDEGVT

-600 DPYCAWDGHSCSRFY
+600 DPYCAWDGNSCSRFY

-643 YRNAAEIVQYGVRNN
+643 YRNAAEIVQYGVKNN
-658 STFLECA
+658 TTFLECT

-670 ASIKWLLQKDKDR
+670 ASIKWLLQKDNDR

-695 TSQGLLIRSVQD
+695 TEHGLLIRSVQD
-707 SDQGLYHCIATEN
+707 SDRGLYHCIATEN
-720 SFKQTIAKINFKV
+720 SFKQTLAKINFKV
-733 LDSEMVAVVTDKWS
+733 LDSEMVAVMTDKWS
-747 PWTWAG
+747 PWTWAS
-753 SVRALP
+753 SVRALQ

-764 ILGAFSHSEMQLINQ
+764 FVGAFSHSEMQMINQ
-779 YCKDT
+779 YCKDS
-784 RQQQQ
+784 RQAGQQK
-789 LGEEPQK
+789 EESQK

-801 GKLKALINSRKSRNR
+801 SKLKALINSRKSRNR
-816 RNQLPDS
+816 RNQLPGS

>member
-1 MPRLGGP
+1 MAFL
-8 GFCYKETQ
+8 
-16 HRPAGIL
+16 AVNVLIGIFIYF
-23 PSGLQV
+23 S
-29 FKGLLGKGPGG
+29 
-40 LGIRAQ
+40 
-46 NKWLTSPGSFPTSVF
+46 SV
-61 FPWILM
+61 
-67 SKSEEMALR
+67 K
-76 EICVLVGVFICSI
+76 
-89 CVQGSSQPQA
+89 GSSQPQA
-99 RVYLT
+99 RVFLS
-104 FDELRETRTSE
+104 FNELQETKTSE
-115 YFSLSHQQLDYRILL
+115 YHRISHSPLDYRILL

-144 HILSLNINNISQEP
+144 HILSLNINNISQDP
-158 LSVFWPAST
+158 LSIFWPASAN
-167 IKVEECKMAGKDPT
+167 KVEECKMAGKDPT

-192 TFNRTHLYVCGSGAF
+192 PYNRTHLFVCGSGAF
-207 SPVCTYLNRGRRSED
+207 SPVCVYVNRGRRSEE
-222 QVFMIDSKCESGK
+222 QIFKIDSKCESGK

-274 TKRNAVRTDQH
+274 TRRNAVRTDQH

-290 SEPMFVDAHVIPDGT
+290 SEPIFVDAHVIPDGT
-305 DPNDAKVY
+305 DPNDAKIY
-313 FFFKERLTDNNR
+313 FFFKERLTDNSG

-333 VARICP
+333 IARVCP

-358 RLVCSVTDE
+358 RLVCSVMDE
-367 DGPETH
+367 DGTETY

-396 FTTSSSVFKGSA
+396 FTTSSSIFKGSA

-423 PFAHKEGPNHQLIS
+423 PFAHKEGPNHQLIP

-452 GAFTPNMRT
+452 GAFTPNVRT
-461 TKDFPDDV
+461 TKEFPDDV

-478 MYNSIYPIHRRPLI
+478 MFNPIYPIHKRPLI
-492 VRIGTDYKYTK
+492 IRIGADYKYTK

-522 TDRGTVQ
+522 TDQGTVQ

-537 SSASGELI
+537 FSASGELI
-545 LEELEVFKNHVPIT
+545 LEEMEVFQSNSPIT

-566 KQQLYVSSNEGVS
+566 KQQLYVSSDEGVT
-579 QVSLHRCHIYGTACA
+579 QVSLHRCHIYGSACA

-600 DPYCAWDGHSCSRFY
+600 DPYCAWDGSSCSRFY

-643 YRNAAEIVQYGVRNN
+643 YRNAAEIVQYGVKNN
-658 STFLECA
+658 TTFLECT

-670 ASIKWLLQKDKDR
+670 ASIKWLLQKDNDR

-695 TSQGLLIRSVQD
+695 TEHGLLIRSVQD
-707 SDQGLYHCIATEN
+707 SDRGLYHCVATEN
-720 SFKQTIAKINFKV
+720 SFKQTLAKINFKV
-733 LDSEMVAVVTDKWS
+733 LDSEVVSAMTDKWS
-747 PWTWAG
+747 PWSWAS
-753 SVRALP
+753 SVRGLQ

-764 ILGAFSHSEMQLINQ
+764 FVGAFSHSEMQMINQ
-779 YCKDT
+779 YCKDS
-784 RQQQQ
+784 RQAGQQKD
-789 LGEEPQK
+789 ESQK

-801 GKLKALINSRKSRNR
+801 SKLKALINSRKSRNR
-816 RNQLPDS
+816 RNQLPGS

>member
-1 MPRLGGP
+1 MAFLAV
-8 GFCYKETQ
+8 
-16 HRPAGIL
+16 HVLIGIFIYF
-23 PSGLQV
+23 S
-29 FKGLLGKGPGG
+29 
-40 LGIRAQ
+40 
-46 NKWLTSPGSFPTSVF
+46 SV
-61 FPWILM
+61 
-67 SKSEEMALR
+67 K
-76 EICVLVGVFICSI
+76 
-89 CVQGSSQPQA
+89 GSSQPQA
-99 RVYLT
+99 RVFLT
-104 FDELRETRTSE
+104 FNELQETKTSE
-115 YFSLSHQQLDYRILL
+115 YHRISHSPLDYRILL

-144 HILSLNINNISQEP
+144 HILSLNINNISQDP
-158 LSVFWPAST
+158 LSISWPASAN
-167 IKVEECKMAGKDPT
+167 KVEECKMAGKDPT

-192 TFNRTHLYVCGSGAF
+192 SYNRTHLYVCGSGAF
-207 SPVCTYLNRGRRSED
+207 SPVCVYVNRGRRSEE
-222 QVFMIDSKCESGK
+222 QIFKIDSKCESGK

-274 TKRNAVRTDQH
+274 TRRNAVRTDQH

-290 SEPMFVDAHVIPDGT
+290 SEPIFVDAHVIPDGT
-305 DPNDAKVY
+305 DPNDAKIY
-313 FFFKERLTDNNR
+313 FFFKERLTDNSG

-333 VARICP
+333 IARICP

-358 RLVCSVTDE
+358 RLVCSVMDE
-367 DGPETH
+367 DGTETY

-396 FTTSSSVFKGSA
+396 FTTSSSIFKGSA

-423 PFAHKEGPNHQLIS
+423 PFAHKEGPNHQLIP

-461 TKDFPDDV
+461 TKEFPDDV

-478 MYNSIYPIHRRPLI
+478 MFNPIYPIHKRPLI
-492 VRIGTDYKYTK
+492 IRIGADYKYTK

-522 TDRGTVQ
+522 TDQGTVQ

-537 SSASGELI
+537 FSANGELI
-545 LEELEVFKNHVPIT
+545 LEELEVFQSNSPIT

-566 KQQLYVSSNEGVS
+566 KQQLYVSSDEGVT

-600 DPYCAWDGHSCSRFY
+600 DPYCAWDGNSCSRFY

-643 YRNAAEIVQYGVRNN
+643 YRNAAEIVQYGVKNN
-658 STFLECA
+658 TTFLECT

-670 ASIKWLLQKDKDR
+670 ASIKWLLQKDNDR

-695 TSQGLLIRSVQD
+695 TEQGLLIRSVQD
-707 SDQGLYHCIATEN
+707 SDRGLYHCIATEN
-720 SFKQTIAKINFKV
+720 SFKQTLAKINFKV
-733 LDSEMVAVVTDKWS
+733 LDSEMVAVMTDKWS
-747 PWTWAG
+747 PWTWAS
-753 SVRALP
+753 SVRALQ

-764 ILGAFSHSEMQLINQ
+764 FVGAFSHSEMQMINQ
-779 YCKDT
+779 YCKDS
-784 RQQQQ
+784 RQPGQQR
-789 LGEEPQK
+789 EESQK

-801 GKLKALINSRKSRNR
+801 SKLKALINSRKSRNR
-816 RNQLPDS
+816 RNQLPGS

>member
-1 MPRLGGP
+1 MAFL
-8 GFCYKETQ
+8 
-16 HRPAGIL
+16 AVNLLIGIFIYF
-23 PSGLQV
+23 S
-29 FKGLLGKGPGG
+29 
-40 LGIRAQ
+40 
-46 NKWLTSPGSFPTSVF
+46 SV
-61 FPWILM
+61 
-67 SKSEEMALR
+67 K
-76 EICVLVGVFICSI
+76 
-89 CVQGSSQPQA
+89 GSSQPQA
-99 RVYLT
+99 RVFLS
-104 FDELRETRTSE
+104 FNELQETKTSE
-115 YFSLSHQQLDYRILL
+115 YHRISHSPLDYRILL

-144 HILSLNINNISQEP
+144 HILSLNINNISQDP
-158 LSVFWPAST
+158 LSIFWPASAN
-167 IKVEECKMAGKDPT
+167 KVEECKMAGKDPT

-192 TFNRTHLYVCGSGAF
+192 PYNRTHLYVCGSGAF
-207 SPVCTYLNRGRRSED
+207 SPVCVYVNRGRRSEE
-222 QVFMIDSKCESGK
+222 QIFKIDSKCESGK

-274 TKRNAVRTDQH
+274 TRRNAVRTDQH

-290 SEPMFVDAHVIPDGT
+290 SEPIFVDAHVIPDGT
-305 DPNDAKVY
+305 DPNDAKIY
-313 FFFKERLTDNNR
+313 FFFKERLTDNSG

-333 VARICP
+333 IARVCP

-358 RLVCSVTDE
+358 RLVCSVMDE
-367 DGPETH
+367 DGTETY

-388 RTTLVYGI
+388 RITLVYGI
-396 FTTSSSVFKGSA
+396 FTTSSSIFKGSA

-423 PFAHKEGPNHQLIS
+423 PFAHKEGPNHQLIP

-452 GAFTPNMRT
+452 GAFTPNVRT
-461 TKDFPDDV
+461 TKEFPDDV

-478 MYNSIYPIHRRPLI
+478 MFNPIYPIHKRPLI
-492 VRIGTDYKYTK
+492 IRIGADYKYTK

-522 TDRGTVQ
+522 TDQGTVQ

-537 SSASGELI
+537 FSASGELI
-545 LEELEVFKNHVPIT
+545 LEEMEVFQSNSPIT

-566 KQQLYVSSNEGVS
+566 KQQLYVSSDEGVT

-600 DPYCAWDGHSCSRFY
+600 DPYCAWDGNSCSRFY

-643 YRNAAEIVQYGVRNN
+643 YRNAAEIVQYGVKNN
-658 STFLECA
+658 TTFLECT

-670 ASIKWLLQKDKDR
+670 ASVKWLLQKDNDR

-695 TSQGLLIRSVQD
+695 TEHGLLIRSVQD
-707 SDQGLYHCIATEN
+707 SDRGLYHCIATEN
-720 SFKQTIAKINFKV
+720 SFKQTLAKINFKV
-733 LDSEMVAVVTDKWS
+733 LDSEMVAVMTDKWS
-747 PWTWAG
+747 PWTWAS
-753 SVRALP
+753 SVRALQ

-764 ILGAFSHSEMQLINQ
+764 FVGAFSHSEMQMINQ
-779 YCKDT
+779 YCKDS
-784 RQQQQ
+784 RQAGQQK
-789 LGEEPQK
+789 EESQK

-801 GKLKALINSRKSRNR
+801 SKLKALINSRKSRNR
-816 RNQLPDS
+816 RNQLPGS

>member
-1 MPRLGGP
+1 PENRLN
-8 GFCYKETQ
+8 
-16 HRPAGIL
+16 
-23 PSGLQV
+23 
-29 FKGLLGKGPGG
+29 LLF
-40 LGIRAQ
+40 
-46 NKWLTSPGSFPTSVF
+46 S
-61 FPWILM
+61 
-67 SKSEEMALR
+67 
-76 EICVLVGVFICSI
+76 
-89 CVQGSSQPQA
+89 
-99 RVYLT
+99 
-104 FDELRETRTSE
+104 LRETKTSE
-115 YFSLSHQQLDYRILL
+115 YFSLSQHPLDYRILL
-130 MDEDQDRI
+130 MDEDQDRM

-158 LSVFWPAST
+158 LSVFWPASA

-192 TFNRTHLYVCGSGAF
+192 AFNRTHLYVCGTGAF
-207 SPVCTYLNRGRRSED
+207 SPVCAYLNRGRRSED
-222 QVFMIDSKCESGK
+222 QVFMIDSKGESGK

-313 FFFKERLTDNNR
+313 FFFKEKLADNSR
-325 STKQIHSM
+325 SSKQIHSM
-333 VARICP
+333 TARICP
-339 NDTGGQRS
+339 NDTGGLRS

-373 FDELEDVFLLETDNP
+373 FDELEDVFLLEMDNP

-408 VCVYHLSDIQTVFNG
+408 VCVYHFSDIQTVFNG

-452 GAFTPNMRT
+452 GAFTPNLRT
-461 TKDFPDDV
+461 TKEFPDDV

-509 NAADGRYH
+509 NAADGTY
-517 VLFLG
+517 
-522 TDRGTVQ
+522 
-529 KVVVLPTN
+529 N
-537 SSASGELI
+537 
-545 LEELEVFKNHVPIT
+545 
-559 TMKISSK
+559 
-566 KQQLYVSSNEGVS
+566 QQLYVSSNEGLA
-579 QVSLHRCHIYGTACA
+579 QVSLHRCHIYGSACA

-643 YRNAAEIVQYGVRNN
+643 YRNAAEIVQYGVKNN
-658 STFLECA
+658 TTFLECA

-747 PWTWAG
+747 PWTWAS

-764 ILGAFSHSEMQLINQ
+764 IMGAFSHSEMQMINQ

-784 RQQQQ
+784 RQQHQQ
-789 LGEEPQK
+789 GEESQK

-816 RNQLPDS
+816 RNQLPES

>member
-1 MPRLGGP
+1 MTFL
-8 GFCYKETQ
+8 Q
-16 HRPAGIL
+16 
-23 PSGLQV
+23 LQV
-29 FKGLLGKGPGG
+29 LIG
-40 LGIRAQ
+40 
-46 NKWLTSPGSFPTSVF
+46 
-61 FPWILM
+61 
-67 SKSEEMALR
+67 
-76 EICVLVGVFICSI
+76 VLVCS
-89 CVQGSSQPQA
+89 CNVNGSSQPQA
-99 RVYLT
+99 RVFLT
-104 FDELRETRTSE
+104 FNELQGTKTSQF
-115 YFSLSHQQLDYRILL
+115 YALSHQPLDYRILM

-144 HILSLNINNISQEP
+144 HIFSLNINNISQEP
-158 LSVFWPAST
+158 LSIFWPASLSR
-167 IKVEECKMAGKDPT
+167 VEECKMAGKDPA

-192 TFNRTHLYVCGSGAF
+192 TFNRTHLYICGSGAF
-207 SPVCTYLNRGRRSED
+207 SPVCAYLNRGRRSED
-222 QVFMIDSKCESGK
+222 QVFKIDSKCESGK

-274 TKRNAVRTDQH
+274 TRQNAVRTDQH

-290 SEPMFVDAHVIPDGT
+290 SEPIFVDAHLIPDGT

-313 FFFKERLTDNNR
+313 FFFKEKLADN
-325 STKQIHSM
+325 SGSPKQIHSM
-333 VARICP
+333 IARICP

-347 LVNKWTTFLKA
+347 LVNKWTTYLKA
-358 RLVCSVTDE
+358 RLVCSVMDN
-367 DGPETH
+367 DGTETY

-408 VCVYHLSDIQTVFNG
+408 VCVYHLSDIQRVFNG
-423 PFAHKEGPNHQLIS
+423 PFAHKEGPNHQLIA

-452 GAFTPNMRT
+452 GAFTPNIQT
-461 TKDFPDDV
+461 TKEFPDDV

-478 MYNSIYPIHRRPLI
+478 MFSPIYPVHRRPLI
-492 VRIGTDYKYTK
+492 IRTGTDFKYTK
-503 IAVDRV
+503 IAVDHV

-522 TDRGTVQ
+522 TDQGTVQ
-529 KVVVLPTN
+529 KVVVLPGN
-537 SSASGELI
+537 STASGELI
-545 LEELEVFKNHVPIT
+545 LEELEVFQNNAPIT
-559 TMKISSK
+559 TMAISSK
-566 KQQLYVSSNEGVS
+566 KQQLYVSSDEGVT

-600 DPYCAWDGHSCSRFY
+600 DPYCAWDGNSCSRFY

-627 RHGNPL
+627 RHGNPM

-643 YRNAAEIVQYGVRNN
+643 YRSAAEVIQYGVKNN
-658 STFLECA
+658 TTFLECT

-670 ASIKWLLQKDKDR
+670 STIKWLLQKDNDR
-683 RKEVKLNERIIA
+683 RKEVKLNERIIG
-695 TSQGLLIRSVQD
+695 TEQGLLIRSVQD
-707 SDQGLYHCIATEN
+707 ADRGLYHCVATEN
-720 SFKQTIAKINFKV
+720 GFKQTITKINFRV
-733 LDSEMVAVVTDKWS
+733 LDSDMVAFMTDKWS
-747 PWTWAG
+747 PWTWA
-753 SVRALP
+753 SSLQALQ

-764 ILGAFSHSEMQLINQ
+764 LIGTFSHSELQMINQ

-784 RQQQQ
+784 RQ
-789 LGEEPQK
+789 LGEQVEDSQRMK
-796 MRGDY
+796 GDY

-816 RNQLPDS
+816 RNQLLRS

>member
-1 MPRLGGP
+1 
-8 GFCYKETQ
+8 
-16 HRPAGIL
+16 
-23 PSGLQV
+23 
-29 FKGLLGKGPGG
+29 
-40 LGIRAQ
+40 
-46 NKWLTSPGSFPTSVF
+46 
-61 FPWILM
+61 
-67 SKSEEMALR
+67 MAFQA
-76 EICVLVGVFICSI
+76 ICMLVGVFVCSV
-89 CVQGSSQPQA
+89 CVKGSSQPQA

-104 FDELRETRTSE
+104 FDELRETKTSE
-115 YFSLSHQQLDYRILL
+115 YFSLSHHPLDYRILL

-144 HILSLNINNISQEP
+144 HILSLNINNISQEA

-181 HGCGNFVRVIQ
+181 
-192 TFNRTHLYVCGSGAF
+192 
-207 SPVCTYLNRGRRSED
+207 D

-305 DPNDAKVY
+305 DPNDAKIY
-313 FFFKERLTDNNR
+313 FFFKEKLTDNSR

-333 VARICP
+333 IARICP
-339 NDTGGQRS
+339 NDTGGLRS

-367 DGPETH
+367 DGPETY

-461 TKDFPDDV
+461 TKEFPDDV

-478 MYNSIYPIHRRPLI
+478 MYNSIYPIHKRPLI

-537 SSASGELI
+537 SSASSELI

-643 YRNAAEIVQYGVRNN
+643 YRNAAETVQYGVKNN
-658 STFLECA
+658 TTFLECA

-695 TSQGLLIRSVQD
+695 TSQGLLIRSIQD

-733 LDSEMVAVVTDKWS
+733 LNSDMVAVVTDKWS
-747 PWTWAG
+747 PWTWAS
-753 SVRALP
+753 SVRALS

-764 ILGAFSHSEMQLINQ
+764 LMGAFSHSEMQMINQ

-784 RQQQQ
+784 RQQHQHA
-789 LGEEPQK
+789 EESQK

-816 RNQLPDS
+816 RNQLPES